1 MCMMTT
7 TKPHFQLYIFLKR
20 FREMYKLPLY
30 CCPHG
35 LSFVSLHSCRLP
47 DLSHLWL
54 WNVSGDV
61 AALSS
66 SSMDVPA
73 KLLLHLKISLL
84 GFPSQLNDTV
94 NSQKPLMRNIWLACK
109 VSDSHKTTVVNKH
122 NQCITNNLLK

>member
-1 MCMMTT
+1 MHDDDYQTPLPT
-7 TKPHFQLYIFLKR
+7 LHIFKAFQRDVQAASVL
-20 FREMYKLPLY
+20 
-30 CCPHG
+30 
-35 LSFVSLHSCRLP
+35 LSPRTELCFSAQLQLP